1 MSRDI
6 KNKTLDLWAKKAHLW
21 KKNFFIIAAETE
33 VPVAEG
39 ELITLS
45 IRADRISTN

>member
-1 MSRDI
+1 MSRDME
-6 KNKTLDLWAKKAHLW
+6 NKTLDLWAKKLTCE
-21 KKNFFIIAAETE
+21 KKEWNRGSSSL
-33 VPVAEG
+33 AEG